1 MQYRTGRA
9 KVSSMRI
16 PYYVGRWVRGSN
28 HYGRERLID
37 YLLQTDESAIWLV
50 GTRRMGKT
58 SLLRQL
64 EWLTGGTDS
73 RYVPLFWDLQGCRNV
88 RELSD
93 ELFFTLEDVAGRF
106 EAQGIA
112 VADFAGKDALQ
123 ILRML
128 ARVLHEKDKRLLLLV
143 DEAEVLIDIAH
154 ADPAWV
160 ARLRRAFQDTRL
172 RTIMTSTLVLA
183 QLNRFSGQWNTSP
196 FLFGFSMTNLA
207 KLADDASRALIRQTQ
222 ADRPVAAADGVVDDI
237 LVHTNGQP
245 YLMQYLCQ
253 RLFEPDERGGGY
265 LRLITEQDLVTDHI
279 LAGLFQVDF
288 QHLTRSERR
297 LLLAVADLT
306 VAKESELL
314 AALSDLPPHRIRK
327 FLYGMERLGYLRQV
341 FGQWAVGNEFL
352 RRWVTDNMNA
362 LQLQIDAAT
371 DDGLHETLLEEG
383 HYSEIRYLRDEI
395 ARVEAVLA
403 ELEIALGV
411 AEGVERE
418 RLLGKIEALRAEL
431 ARLRNHLA
439 ILAPDEMS

>member
-1 MQYRTGRA
+1 MQYQIRRA
-9 KVSSMRI
+9 KVSGMRI
-16 PYYVGRWVRGSN
+16 PYHVGRWVRGPN

-37 YLLQTDESAIWLV
+37 YLLQTEESAIWLV
-50 GTRRMGKT
+50 STRRMGKT

-64 EWLTGGTDS
+64 ELLTDGRDS
-73 RYVPLFWDLQGCRNV
+73 RFVPLFWDLQGCQSV
-88 RELSD
+88 RDLSD
-93 ELFFTLEDVAGRF
+93 ELFFTLEDVAERF

-123 ILRML
+123 ILRTL
-128 ARVLHEKDKRLLLLV
+128 ARALREKDKRLLLLV
-143 DEAEVLIDIAH
+143 DEAEVLIDVAR

-172 RTIMTSTLVLA
+172 RTIIASTLVLA
-183 QLNRFSGQWNTSP
+183 QLNRLSSQWNTSP
-196 FLFGFSMTNLA
+196 FLFGFSMTNLT

-222 ADRPVAAADGVVDDI
+222 AERPVAAADGVVDDI

-253 RLFEPDERGGGY
+253 RLFESDEHGGGY
-265 LRLITEQDLVTDHI
+265 LRPITEQDLVTDHI

-314 AALSDLPPHRIRK
+314 AALSDLPPRRIRK
-327 FLYGMERLGYLRQV
+327 FLYGMERLGYLRQI

-352 RRWVTDNMNA
+352 RRWVSDNVEA
-362 LQLQIDAAT
+362 LQLQVDAAI
-371 DDGLHETLLEEG
+371 DDGLHETFLEVG
-383 HYSEIRYLRDEI
+383 HHYEIRFLRDEI
-395 ARVEAVLA
+395 ARVEAALTKLESALA
-403 ELEIALGV
+403 AAGEA
-411 AEGVERE
+411 ERE
-418 RLLGKIEALRAEL
+418 RLLRQIEALRAEL
-431 ARLRNHLA
+431 ARLRNQLA
-439 ILAPDEMS
+439 GLMPEGAS